1 MERLEV
7 TNCDLKR
14 ARRAALFAFRFYGA
28 RRDHG
33 SDGAQQ
39 SAGYPHERGSHTSL
53 RATKGNA
60 PLNAELSRKLDA
72 LESKYD
78 AQFRVVFEAI
88 RELMSEEEA
97 PKRRIGFNQG
107 EEA

>member
-1 MERLEV
+1 
-7 TNCDLKR
+7 
-14 ARRAALFAFRFYGA
+14 
-28 RRDHG
+28 
-33 SDGAQQ
+33 
-39 SAGYPHERGSHTSL
+39 
-53 RATKGNA
+53 
-60 PLNAELSRKLDA
+60 LNAELSRKLDA